1 MKYLFIDGNN
11 LGVRTAFANK
21 ELGID
26 LIDYSQDSF
35 NPDDTISGEDHFPTG
50 SIHGFFKTL
59 NAIKRTYPY
68 RYICVVWDGKSKA
81 RIIESKAAVE
91 KGIVPEYYKE
101 NRKANALKDEIINF
115 HKQRPVIMSALSFTN
130 IPQLI
135 KPDEEAD
142 DIIASLVEKLNPDT
156 DFKIDE
162 KAGGIVV
169 SNILPFSP
177 ADTVLQDNDVLLA
190 IDGVPVA
197 EDGTFEFREGERLSF
212 SHLVNEK
219 YIHDAARIKILR
231 DGKPLEVVVKFE
243 SVYDF
248 IPPPNVVASPSY
260 YIYGGLVFTVL
271 TTDLMRS
278 WGDKWWERAPFDF
291 LYYLV
296 GNGRLNKERVR
307 EVVVLLDVLPDD
319 ANIGYLDFSNEVIV
333 KVNGHRVDSFQ
344 DFVEKIEKGEGEYAV
359 FETLNGAEIII
370 SRKDIDQITDQIL
383 ERNNILKKSSED
395 VMGWM

>member
-59 NAIKRTYPY
+59 NAIKRTYPD

-142 DIIASLVEKLNPDT
+142 DIIASLVEKLKGEDIIIYTNDQDYYQLFDDNVKILNASGNVLTEEWFRTCFGISPKQWVDVGGLAGDDGDSIIGVPWVGEGTGVSEIVKHASCENVLKAFHSEYDHLREKFPDLNGE
-156 DFKIDE
+156 DFKE
-162 KAGGIVV
+162 LKNIVTK
-169 SNILPFSP
+169 N
-177 ADTVLQDNDVLLA
+177 
-190 IDGVPVA
+190 
-197 EDGTFEFREGERLSF
+197 
-212 SHLVNEK
+212 
-219 YIHDAARIKILR
+219 
-231 DGKPLEVVVKFE
+231 GKPKYPFVKKWMPFTGVALAYEKNLVKIPRTVIMCLVYE
-243 SVYDF
+243 SR
-248 IPPPNVVASPSY
+248 IPLAKSLKAMRRNIKLPTIPVDLCRNKITEFQELCHKYQLNEISSHASE
-260 YIYGGLVFTVL
+260 ICA
-271 TTDLMRS
+271 RQI
-278 WGDKWWERAPFDF
+278 FD
-291 LYYLV
+291 
-296 GNGRLNKERVR
+296 
-307 EVVVLLDVLPDD
+307 
-319 ANIGYLDFSNEVIV
+319 
-333 KVNGHRVDSFQ
+333 
-344 DFVEKIEKGEGEYAV
+344 
-359 FETLNGAEIII
+359 
-370 SRKDIDQITDQIL
+370 
-383 ERNNILKKSSED
+383 
-395 VMGWM
+395 